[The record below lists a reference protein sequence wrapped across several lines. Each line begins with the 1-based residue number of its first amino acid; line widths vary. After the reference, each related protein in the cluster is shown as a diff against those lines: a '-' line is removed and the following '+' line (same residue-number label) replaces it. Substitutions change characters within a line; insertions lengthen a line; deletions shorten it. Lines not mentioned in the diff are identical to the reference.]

1 MRAFRLSRLGSRR
14 SWTRRHALV
23 ALAAVALVGAACAPQ
38 ATAAFDPSTPCN
50 PSVREQMSGAYPE
63 LEARIP
69 SEVAGRTAASRDS
82 GRFCSADTLGS
93 IYEAGVSEVRFGGAI
108 WQEGRGGVQVG
119 AFEGDG
125 LTAELMA
132 EEYRRAASKDRG
144 TEAVRATTLRI
155 AGRPAWRVDV
165 VNGSSRQAIVVW
177 PSADDRVVQT
187 VVAADVD
194 ESVLQEA
201 IAAFR

>member
-1 MRAFRLSRLGSRR
+1 MRTTAPRRLPGFSRLARR
-14 SWTRRHALV
+14 AVLALV
-23 ALAAVALVGAACAPQ
+23 PVAITLAACAPQ
-38 ATAAFDPSTPCN
+38 ATAAFDPAAPCN
-50 PSVREQMSGAYPE
+50 PSVREQMAGAYPE

-69 SEVAGRTAASRDS
+69 MEVGGEEAASRDS
-82 GRFCSADTLGS
+82 GRFCSADTIGS
-93 IYEAGVSEVRFGGAI
+93 VYEAGITEVRFGGAI
-108 WQEGRGGVQVG
+108 WQVGRGGIQLG

-132 EEYRRAASKDRG
+132 EEYRRAAAKDRA
-144 TEAVRATTLRI
+144 TEAVRPTTLEI
-155 AGRPAWRVDV
+155 DGRPAWRIDV

-177 PSADDRVVQT
+177 PSSDGRVVQT

-194 ESVLQEA
+194 EAVLQEA

>member
-1 MRAFRLSRLGSRR
+1 MHATSILAVPRALHRARAG
-14 SWTRRHALV
+14 
-23 ALAAVALVGAACAPQ
+23 ALALAVAGLVLAGCASPIPVS
-38 ATAAFDPSTPCN
+38 FDPTKPCD
-50 PSVREQMSGAYPE
+50 PSAREQMLGAYPA
-63 LEARIP
+63 LEARVP
-69 SEVAGRTAASRDS
+69 TELGGQAAASRDS
-82 GRFCSADTLGS
+82 GRFCSVDTLGS
-93 IYEAGVSEVRFGGAI
+93 VFEAGVTEVRFGGAI
-108 WQEGRGGVQVG
+108 WQIGRGGVQMG

-132 EEYRRAASKDRG
+132 EEYRRAADRDRG
-144 TEAVRATTLRI
+144 TEAVVPTTLTV

-177 PSADDRVVQT
+177 PSADGKVVQS
-187 VVAADVD
+187 VVAADVN

>member
-1 MRAFRLSRLGSRR
+1 MPERA
-14 SWTRRHALV
+14 
-23 ALAAVALVGAACAPQ
+23 ALAAIAAAALVLAACAPQ
-38 ATAAFDPSTPCN
+38 ATAAFDPSASCN
-50 PSVREQMSGAYPE
+50 PAVREQMPGAYPA

-69 SEVAGRTAASRDS
+69 MDLGGEEAASRDS

-93 IYEAGVSEVRFGGAI
+93 VFEAGVDEVRFGGAI
-108 WQEGRGGVQVG
+108 WQVGRGGIQVG

-132 EEYRRAASKDRG
+132 EEYRRAAAKDRG
-144 TEAVRATTLRI
+144 TEAVRPTTLEI
-155 AGRPAWRVDV
+155 DGRPAWRIDV
-165 VNGSSRQAIVVW
+165 VNGNSRQAIVVW
-177 PSADDRVVQT
+177 SSADDQVVQT

-194 ESVLQEA
+194 ESKLQEA

>member
-1 MRAFRLSRLGSRR
+1 MQAPGLSRLRPR
-14 SWTRRHALV
+14 ASWTRRGALV

-38 ATAAFDPSTPCN
+38 ATAAFDPSTQCN
-50 PSVREQMSGAYPE
+50 PSVREQMSGAYPD

-69 SEVAGRTAASRDS
+69 TEVGGKTAASRDS
-82 GRFCSADTLGS
+82 GRFCSADKLGS

-108 WQEGRGGVQVG
+108 WKVGRGGVQVG

-132 EEYRRAASKDRG
+132 EEYRRAADKDRG
-144 TEAVRATTLRI
+144 TEAVRPTTLEI
-155 AGRPAWRVDV
+155 AGRPAWRIDV
-165 VNGSSRQAIVVW
+165 INGSSRQAIVVW
-177 PSADDRVVQT
+177 PSADGRVVQT

-201 IAAFR
+201 IGAFR

>member
-1 MRAFRLSRLGSRR
+1 MLG
-14 SWTRRHALV
+14 LV
-23 ALAAVALVGAACAPQ
+23 VLAVVLAACAPQ
-38 ATAAFDPSTPCN
+38 ATAAFDPEAPCN
-50 PSVREQMSGAYPE
+50 PSVREQMSGAYPD

-69 SEVAGRTAASRDS
+69 IEVGGAEAASRDS
-82 GRFCSADTLGS
+82 GRFCSADTIGS
-93 IYEAGVSEVRFGGAI
+93 VYEAGVTEVRFGGAI
-108 WQEGRGGVQVG
+108 WQVGRGGVQLG

-132 EEYRRAASKDRG
+132 EEYRRAAGKDRA
-144 TEAVRATTLRI
+144 TEAVRPTTLEI
-155 AGRPAWRVDV
+155 EGRPAWRIDV

-177 PSADDRVVQT
+177 PSADGQVVQT

>member
-1 MRAFRLSRLGSRR
+1 MRRFVSPTFHPAVRR
-14 SWTRRHALV
+14 ARAA
-23 ALAAVALVGAACAPQ
+23 ALAAVAAGIVLAACAAP
-38 ATAAFDPSTPCN
+38 TLLAFDPAAPCD
-50 PSVREQMSGAYPE
+50 PTVREQMKGAYPT

-69 SEVAGRTAASRDS
+69 AELGGEPAASRDS
-82 GRFCSADTLGS
+82 GRFCSVDTLGS
-93 IYEAGVSEVRFGGAI
+93 VFEAGVSEVRFGGAI
-108 WQEGRGGVQVG
+108 WQIGRGGVQMGV
-119 AFEGDG
+119 FEGDG

-132 EEYRRAASKDRG
+132 EEYRRAADRDRA
-144 TEAVRATTLRI
+144 TEAVVPTTLEI

-165 VNGSSRQAIVVW
+165 INGSSRQAIVVW
-177 PSADDRVVQT
+177 PSADGRAVQS